1 MNKHYKEGR
10 DSANGDLQKEF
21 LAESIADAHTC
32 PNAKI
37 HLERLPK
44 RREATL
50 AGAERLTERRR
61 AK

>member
-1 MNKHYKEGR
+1 MEISRKSSWQR
-10 DSANGDLQKEF
+10 VC
-21 LAESIADAHTC
+21 IADAHTC